1 MRAFFLLFFI
11 KNKDIRYN
19 LIKVKTI
26 YDISWYIF
34 FRRRCEFMNK
44 FYLGLDMGSASV
56 GWAVTDENYH
66 LVRRKGKDLWGVRTF
81 DVAQTAKERRITR
94 GNRRRQDRRKQ
105 RIQILQE
112 LLGEEVLKIDPGFFH
127 RMKESRYVVED
138 KQTLDGKQVELP
150 YALFVDKD
158 YTDKDFYKQFP
169 TINHLIVDL
178 MTTSDTPDIR
188 LVYLALHY
196 YMKNRGNFLH
206 SGDINNVK
214 DINDILEQLDN
225 VLETFLDG
233 WNLKLKSHVEDI
245 KSIYNRDLGRGER
258 KKAFVNAL
266 GAKTKAEKAFCS
278 LISGGS
284 TNLAELFDDSSLKE
298 IETPKIEFAS
308 SSLEDKIDGIQESLE
323 DRFAVIEVAK
333 RLYDWKTLTD
343 ILGDSNSLAEARV
356 NSYQMHH
363 EQLAELKSLVN
374 EYLGRKVYQEV
385 FVSPSIANNYPAYIG
400 HTKINGKKKELE
412 VKRTKRNDFYSY
424 IKKQVIEPIKKKVSD
439 EAVLAKLSE
448 IESLIEV
455 NKYLPLQVNSDN
467 GVIPYQVKLNELTR
481 IFDNL
486 ENRIPVLKE
495 NRDKIIKTFKFR
507 IPYYVG
513 SLNGVVKNGKRTNWM
528 VRKEEGKIYPWN
540 FKEKVDL
547 EASAEQFIRR
557 MTNKCT
563 YLVNE
568 DVLPKYSLLY
578 SKYLVL
584 SELNNLRLDGRP
596 LDVKIKQDIYEN
608 VFKKNRKVTLKKIK
622 KNLLKEGIIT
632 DDDEL
637 SGLADDVKSSLT
649 AYHDFKEKL
658 GHLDLSEA
666 QMENIILN
674 ITLFGDDKKLLK
686 KRLAAL
692 YPFIDDK
699 SLNRIATLNYRDWG
713 RLSERFLSGIT
724 SVDQETGELRT
735 IIQCMYET
743 QANLMQLLAEPYHF
757 VEAIE
762 KENPKVD
769 LESISYRIVNDL
781 YVSPAVKRQIWQT
794 LLVIKDIKQ
803 VMKRD
808 PERIFIEMAREK
820 QESKKTKSRKQV
832 LSEVYKKAKEYEH
845 LFEKLNSLTEEQ
857 LRSKK
862 IYLYFT
868 QLGKCMYSG
877 EPIDFEN
884 LVSANSNYD
893 IDHIYPQSKTM
904 DDSFNNI
911 VLVKKSLNAYKSNRY
926 PIDKNIR
933 DNEKVKTLWNTLV
946 SKGLIT
952 KEKYERLI
960 RSTPFS
966 DEELAG
972 FIARQLVET
981 RQSTKAVAE
990 ILSNW
995 FPESEIVYSKAK
1007 NVSNFRQDFEIL
1019 KVRELNDCHHA
1030 HDAYLNIVVGNAYHT
1045 KFTNS
1050 PYRFIKNKANQ
1061 EYNLRKLLQKVNKI
1075 ESNGVV
1081 AWVGQSENNPGTIA
1095 TVKKVIRRN
1104 TVLISRMVKE
1114 VDGQLFDLTLMKKG
1128 KGQVPIKS
1136 SDERLTDISKYGGYN
1151 KATGAYFA
1159 FVKSKKR
1166 GKIIRSFE
1174 YVPLHLSKQFEGN
1187 NKLLKEYIEKD
1198 RGLTDVEILIPKVL
1212 INSLFRYN
1220 NSLIRITGRS
1230 PKLLL
1235 INIDMPLYVDTKFLP
1250 SIKSIVAFVNKK
1262 RINEN
1267 TGLSKYAVERLDNI
1281 NEIFEELFK
1290 KINLNCYGDMLNSVR
1305 KAVTANKESFYDL
1318 CLEDKCEVIY
1328 EMLILFQNNSL
1339 SAKLSLIGG
1348 QAKTSRV
1355 RITNSLKDNDKMSI
1369 IHQSPSGIFEHEIEL
1384 TSL

>member
-1 MRAFFLLFFI
+1 
-11 KNKDIRYN
+11 
-19 LIKVKTI
+19 
-26 YDISWYIF
+26 
-34 FRRRCEFMNK
+34 MNK
-44 FYLGLDMGSASV
+44 YYLGLDMGSASV

-81 DVAQTAKERRITR
+81 DVAQTAKERRVTR

-112 LLGEEVLKIDPGFFH
+112 LLGEEVLKTDPGFFH

-169 TINHLIVDL
+169 TINHLIVNL

-214 DINDILEQLDN
+214 DINDILDQLDN
-225 VLETFLDG
+225 VLEAFLDG

-363 EQLAELKSLVN
+363 EQLVELKSLVN

-439 EAVLAKLSE
+439 EAVLAKVSE

-540 FKEKVDL
+540 FEDKVDL
-547 EASAEQFIRR
+547 KASAEQFIRR

-608 VFKKNRKVTLKKIK
+608 VFKKNRKVTLKKIEK
-622 KNLLKEGIIT
+622 YLLKEGIIT

-743 QANLMQLLAEPYHF
+743 QANLMQLLSEPYHF

-803 VMKRD
+803 VMKHD

-832 LSEVYKKAKEYEH
+832 LSEVYKKAKGYEH

-911 VLVKKSLNAYKSNRY
+911 VLVKKSLNAYKSNHY

-946 SKGLIT
+946 GKGLIT

-966 DEELAG
+966 DEELAS

-1007 NVSNFRQDFEIL
+1007 NVSNFRHDFEIF

-1114 VDGQLFDLTLMKKG
+1114 VDGQLFDQTLMKKG

-1151 KATGAYFA
+1151 NATGAYFV
-1159 FVKSKKR
+1159 FVKSQKR

-1174 YVPLHLSKQFEGN
+1174 FVPLYLSQQFADN
-1187 NKLLKEYIEKD
+1187 PLLLKKYLEKE
-1198 RGLTDVEILIPKVL
+1198 RGLNDVEILVPKIL
-1212 INSLFRYN
+1212 INSIFRYN
-1220 NSLIRITGRS
+1220 GTKIRITGRS
-1230 PKLLL
+1230 LSQLL
-1235 INIDMPLYVDTKFLP
+1235 INIDQPLYLDTN
-1250 SIKSIVAFVNKK
+1250 SIRMIKSITSFVRKK
-1262 RINEN
+1262 RENEDAQLTN
-1267 TGLSKYAVERLDNI
+1267 FALKELVDIDQIFLELVKKLNLKCYQNMLTSISKAIDEHKEKFFELSI
-1281 NEIFEELFK
+1281 
-1290 KINLNCYGDMLNSVR
+1290 
-1305 KAVTANKESFYDL
+1305 
-1318 CLEDKCEVIY
+1318 EDKCLVIN
-1328 EMLILFQNNSL
+1328 EMLYLYQNNAQS
-1339 SAKLSLIGG
+1339 SKLSLIGG
-1348 QAKTSRV
+1348 PSKTSRI
-1355 RITNSLKDNDKMSI
+1355 RIQKNLKDTDKMSI

>member
-1 MRAFFLLFFI
+1 MIEL
-11 KNKDIRYN
+11 
-19 LIKVKTI
+19 KTV
-26 YDISWYIF
+26 YDISCYIF
-34 FRRRCEFMNK
+34 FRRRSDNMNK
-44 FYLGLDMGSASV
+44 YYLGLDMGSASV

-81 DVAQTAKERRITR
+81 DVAQTAKERRVTR

-112 LLGEEVLKIDPGFFH
+112 LLGEEVLKTDPGFFH

-138 KQTLDGKQVELP
+138 KRTLDGKQVELP

-158 YTDKDFYKQFP
+158 YTDKEYYKQFP
-169 TINHLIVDL
+169 TINHLIVYL

-323 DRFAVIEVAK
+323 DRFAVIEAAK

-343 ILGDSNSLAEARV
+343 ILGDSSSLAEARV

-363 EQLAELKSLVN
+363 EQLVELKYLVK
-374 EYLGRKVYQEV
+374 EYLDRKVFQDV

-424 IKKQVIEPIKKKVSD
+424 VKKQVIEPIKKKVSD
-439 EAVLAKLSE
+439 EAVLTKLSE

-455 NKYLPLQVNSDN
+455 DKYLPLQVNSDN

-495 NRDKIIKTFKFR
+495 IRDKIIKTFKFR

-540 FKEKVDL
+540 FEDKVDL

-608 VFKKNRKVTLKKIK
+608 IFKKNRKVTLKKIK
-622 KNLLKEGIIT
+622 KYLLKEGIIT

-803 VMKRD
+803 VMKHD

-832 LSEVYKKAKEYEH
+832 LSEVYKKAKGYEH

-911 VLVKKSLNAYKSNRY
+911 VLVKKSLNAYKSNHY

-933 DNEKVKTLWNTLV
+933 NNEKVKALWNTLV

-1159 FVKSKKR
+1159 FVKYLR
-1166 GKIIRSFE
+1166 GKKIIKSFE
-1174 YVPLHLSKQFEGN
+1174 YVPVYLAKKIDNDS
-1187 NKLLKEYIEKD
+1187 KLLQEYLTTEK
-1198 RGLTDVEILIPKVL
+1198 GLKDVKILVPKIL
-1212 INSLFRYN
+1212 INSLFKYN
-1220 NSLIRITGRS
+1220 GSLIRIPGRYDKKSLVVNIDS
-1230 PKLLL
+1230 PLLL
-1235 INIDMPLYVDTKFLP
+1235 DSTYISQLKVIESYMY
-1250 SIKSIVAFVNKK
+1250 KK
-1262 RINEN
+1262 RNAKSKDTEILL
-1267 TGLSKYAVERLDNI
+1267 TKYALEQLQDLDSLFDVI
-1281 NEIFEELFK
+1281 AYKLNESIYCVVDDK
-1290 KINLNCYGDMLNSVR
+1290 YGKLMKCRDNFISLD
-1305 KAVTANKESFYDL
+1305 KET
-1318 CLEDKCEVIY
+1318 KCEMIY
-1328 EMLILFQNNSL
+1328 ELLRLFQCNSQL
-1339 SAKLSLIGG
+1339 ANLTKIG
-1348 QAKTSRV
+1348 ATSKFGS
-1355 RITNSLKDNDKMSI
+1355 IIISKNLKDTDKMSI

>member
-1 MRAFFLLFFI
+1 
-11 KNKDIRYN
+11 
-19 LIKVKTI
+19 
-26 YDISWYIF
+26 
-34 FRRRCEFMNK
+34 
-44 FYLGLDMGSASV
+44 
-56 GWAVTDENYH
+56 
-66 LVRRKGKDLWGVRTF
+66 
-81 DVAQTAKERRITR
+81 
-94 GNRRRQDRRKQ
+94 
-105 RIQILQE
+105 
-112 LLGEEVLKIDPGFFH
+112 
-127 RMKESRYVVED
+127 
-138 KQTLDGKQVELP
+138 
-150 YALFVDKD
+150 
-158 YTDKDFYKQFP
+158 
-169 TINHLIVDL
+169 
-178 MTTSDTPDIR
+178 
-188 LVYLALHY
+188 
-196 YMKNRGNFLH
+196 
-206 SGDINNVK
+206 
-214 DINDILEQLDN
+214 
-225 VLETFLDG
+225 
-233 WNLKLKSHVEDI
+233 
-245 KSIYNRDLGRGER
+245 
-258 KKAFVNAL
+258 
-266 GAKTKAEKAFCS
+266 
-278 LISGGS
+278 
-284 TNLAELFDDSSLKE
+284 
-298 IETPKIEFAS
+298 
-308 SSLEDKIDGIQESLE
+308 
-323 DRFAVIEVAK
+323 
-333 RLYDWKTLTD
+333 
-343 ILGDSNSLAEARV
+343 
-356 NSYQMHH
+356 
-363 EQLAELKSLVN
+363 
-374 EYLGRKVYQEV
+374 
-385 FVSPSIANNYPAYIG
+385 
-400 HTKINGKKKELE
+400 
-412 VKRTKRNDFYSY
+412 
-424 IKKQVIEPIKKKVSD
+424 
-439 EAVLAKLSE
+439 
-448 IESLIEV
+448 
-455 NKYLPLQVNSDN
+455 
-467 GVIPYQVKLNELTR
+467 
-481 IFDNL
+481 
-486 ENRIPVLKE
+486 
-495 NRDKIIKTFKFR
+495 
-507 IPYYVG
+507 
-513 SLNGVVKNGKRTNWM
+513 M

-540 FKEKVDL
+540 FEDKVDL
-547 EASAEQFIRR
+547 EASAEHFIRR

-608 VFKKNRKVTLKKIK
+608 VFKENRKVTLKKIK
-622 KNLLKEGIIT
+622 KYLLKEGIIT

-649 AYHDFKEKL
+649 AYRDFKEKL

-803 VMKRD
+803 VMKHD

-911 VLVKKSLNAYKSNRY
+911 VLVKKRLNAYKSNHY

-946 SKGLIT
+946 SKGFIT

-1050 PYRFIKNKANQ
+1050 PYRFIKNKSNQ
-1061 EYNLRKLLQKVNKI
+1061 EYNLRKLLRKANKI

-1081 AWVGQSENNPGTIA
+1081 AWIGQSENNPGTIA

-1159 FVKSKKR
+1159 FVKYLR
-1166 GKIIRSFE
+1166 GKKIIKSFE
-1174 YVPLHLSKQFEGN
+1174 YVPVYLAKKIDNDS
-1187 NKLLKEYIEKD
+1187 KLLQEYLTTEK
-1198 RGLTDVEILIPKVL
+1198 GLKDVKILVPKIL
-1212 INSLFRYN
+1212 INSLFKYN
-1220 NSLIRITGRS
+1220 GSLIRIPGRYDKKSLVVNIDS
-1230 PKLLL
+1230 PLLL
-1235 INIDMPLYVDTKFLP
+1235 DSTYISQLKVIESYMY
-1250 SIKSIVAFVNKK
+1250 KK
-1262 RINEN
+1262 RNAKSKDTEILL
-1267 TGLSKYAVERLDNI
+1267 TKYALEQLQDLDSLFDVI
-1281 NEIFEELFK
+1281 AYKLNESIYCVVDDK
-1290 KINLNCYGDMLNSVR
+1290 YGKLMKCRDNFISLD
-1305 KAVTANKESFYDL
+1305 KET
-1318 CLEDKCEVIY
+1318 KCEMIY
-1328 EMLILFQNNSL
+1328 ELLRLFQCNSQL
-1339 SAKLSLIGG
+1339 ANLTKIG
-1348 QAKTSRV
+1348 ATSKFGS
-1355 RITNSLKDNDKMSI
+1355 IIISKNLKDTDKMSI

>member
-1 MRAFFLLFFI
+1 MQQ
-11 KNKDIRYN
+11 Y
-19 LIKVKTI
+19 
-26 YDISWYIF
+26 
-34 FRRRCEFMNK
+34 
-44 FYLGLDMGSASV
+44 YLGLDMGSASV
-56 GWAVTDENYH
+56 GWAVTDEKYQ
-66 LVRRKGKDLWGVRTF
+66 LVRKKGKDLWGVRTF
-81 DVAQTAKERRITR
+81 DIAQTAEVRRVSRT
-94 GNRRRQDRRKQ
+94 NRRRQNRRKQ

-112 LLGEEVLKIDPGFFH
+112 LLGEEVLKIDDGFFH
-127 RMKESRYVVED
+127 RMKESRYVAED
-138 KQTLDGKQVELP
+138 KRTFDGKQVELP
-150 YALFVDKD
+150 YALFVDQGF
-158 YTDKDFYKQFP
+158 TDKDFYKQFP
-169 TINHLIVDL
+169 TINHLIVYL

-206 SGDINNVK
+206 SGDINGIK
-214 DINDILEQLDN
+214 DIHSILEQLEN
-225 VLETFLDG
+225 VLKEYVDDWELT
-233 WNLKLKSHVEDI
+233 LKDKVDAI
-245 KSIYNRDLGRGER
+245 KEIYNKDLGRGER
-258 KKAFVNAL
+258 KKAFINTL
-266 GAKTKAEKAFCS
+266 GVKTKSAKAFCS

-284 TNLAELFDDSSLKE
+284 TNLAELFDDSGLKE
-298 IETPKIEFAS
+298 SEYAKIEFANANF
-308 SSLEDKIDGIQESLE
+308 EDSVEGIQALLE
-323 DRFAVIEVAK
+323 DRFAVIEAAK

-343 ILGDSNSLAEARV
+343 ILGDNDSLAEARV
-356 NSYQMHH
+356 KSYETHH
-363 EQLAELKSLVN
+363 EQLVELKSFIKK
-374 EYLGRKVYQEV
+374 YLDRKIYQDI
-385 FVSPSIANNYPAYIG
+385 FINPNIANNYPAYVG
-400 HTKINGKKKELE
+400 HTKINGKKQELE
-412 VKRTKRNDFYSY
+412 VKRAKRNDFYAY
-424 IKKQVIEPIKKKVSD
+424 IKKQVIDPIKKKVLD
-439 EAVLAKLSE
+439 KAVLARLAE

-467 GVIPYQVKLNELTR
+467 GVIPYQIKLNELRR
-481 IFDNL
+481 IFNNL
-486 ENRIPVLKE
+486 ENRLPVLKE
-495 NRDKIIKTFKFR
+495 NRDKIIKTFSFR

-513 SLNGVVKNGKRTNWM
+513 PLNGVNKNGKSTNWM
-528 VRKEEGKIYPWN
+528 VRKEGEEGKIYPWN
-540 FKEKVDL
+540 FEEKVDL
-547 EASAEQFIRR
+547 EASAEKFIRR

-584 SELNNLRLDGRP
+584 SELNNLRLNGRP
-596 LDVKIKQDIYEN
+596 LEVSVKQEIYEN
-608 VFKKNRKVTLKKIK
+608 VFKRNRKVTLKKIK
-622 KNLLKEGIIT
+622 NYLLKEGVISEK
-632 DDDEL
+632 DEL

-658 GHLDLSEA
+658 GHLMLTEEE
-666 QMENIILN
+666 MEDIILN

-686 KRLAAL
+686 KRIKAL
-692 YPFIDDK
+692 YPKIDDK
-699 SLNRIATLNYRDWG
+699 SLSRMVTFNYRDWG
-713 RLSERFLSGIT
+713 RLSKKFLSEIT

-743 QANLMQLLAEPYHF
+743 QNNLMQLLAEPYHF
-757 VEAIE
+757 IEAIE
-762 KENPKVD
+762 KENPTVD

-803 VMKRD
+803 VMKHD
-808 PERIFIEMAREK
+808 PKRIFIEMAREK
-820 QESKKTKSRKQV
+820 QESKTTKSRKQV
-832 LSEVYKKAKEYEH
+832 LSEVYKKAKGYEH
-845 LFEKLNSLTEEQ
+845 LFDKLNSLTEEQ

-904 DDSFNNI
+904 DDSFSNI
-911 VLVKKSLNAYKSNRY
+911 VLVKKNINAYKSNRY

-933 DNEKVKTLWNTLV
+933 DDEKVKTLWNTLV
-946 SKGLIT
+946 SKGLIP

-1007 NVSNFRQDFEIL
+1007 HITNFRQDFEIL

-1050 PYRFIKNKANQ
+1050 PYRFIQNKANQ
-1061 EYNLRKLLQKVNKI
+1061 EYNLRKLLQKAKKI
-1075 ESNGVV
+1075 ESNGVI
-1081 AWVGQSENNPGTIA
+1081 AWIGQSENNPGTIA
-1095 TVKKVIRRN
+1095 TVKKVISRN

-1114 VDGQLFDLTLMKKG
+1114 VDGQLFDQQLMKKG

-1136 SDERLTDISKYGGYN
+1136 SDDRLIDISKYGGYN
-1151 KATGAYFA
+1151 NATGAYFT

-1166 GKIIRSFE
+1166 GKDIYSFE
-1174 YVPLHLSKQFEGN
+1174 YVPLYLAKQFEN
-1187 NKLLKEYIEKD
+1187 NLSLLRDYLEKE
-1198 RGLTDVEILIPKVL
+1198 RGLMKVKIIIPKIL
-1212 INSLFRYN
+1212 INSIFKYN
-1220 NSLIRITGRS
+1220 GSKIRITGRS
-1230 PKLLL
+1230 LTQLL
-1235 INIDMPLYVDTKFLP
+1235 INIDQPLYLNNTNIRIVKAITSFVRKKLENDTFRL
-1250 SIKSIVAFVNKK
+1250 SEYYL
-1262 RINEN
+1262 NELK
-1267 TGLSKYAVERLDNI
+1267 GIDQVYL
-1281 NEIFEELFK
+1281 ELVK
-1290 KINLNCYGDMLNSVR
+1290 KINLKCYQNMLTSVC
-1305 KAVTANKESFYDL
+1305 KTINTNEEMFFDL
-1318 CLEDKCEVIY
+1318 SLEDKCIVVY
-1328 EMLILFQNNSL
+1328 EMLYLFQNNAQS
-1339 SAKLSLIGG
+1339 SKLSLIGG
-1348 QAKTSRV
+1348 PTKTSRI
-1355 RITNSLKDNDKMSI
+1355 RIQKNLKENDKMSI

-1384 TSL
+1384 TAL